1 MKESPLLTKTRTC
14 FCTNLRHCFY
24 RNILDGRNYSAV
36 LFWISVRLG
45 ISSFRP
51 NFPFLYI
58 FSGVIEIEHRLEVS
72 CKVTQLKYFFKI
84 RNKNT
89 SKLLYQVYG
98 TKTADVILA
107 SLLLTQ
113 DTLNVLLQCFYF

>member
-1 MKESPLLTKTRTC
+1 M
-14 FCTNLRHCFY
+14 
-24 RNILDGRNYSAV
+24 
-36 LFWISVRLG
+36 
-45 ISSFRP
+45 
-51 NFPFLYI
+51 
-58 FSGVIEIEHRLEVS
+58 EHRLEVS
-72 CKVTQLKYFFKI
+72 YKVTQLKYFFKI

-113 DTLNVLLQCFYF
+113 DTLNALLQCFFYFWIEHVREKNAY

>member
-1 MKESPLLTKTRTC
+1 M
-14 FCTNLRHCFY
+14 
-24 RNILDGRNYSAV
+24 
-36 LFWISVRLG
+36 
-45 ISSFRP
+45 
-51 NFPFLYI
+51 
-58 FSGVIEIEHRLEVS
+58 EHRLEVS
-72 CKVTQLKYFFKI
+72 YKVTQLKYFFKI

-113 DTLNVLLQCFYF
+113 DTLNALLQCFFYF